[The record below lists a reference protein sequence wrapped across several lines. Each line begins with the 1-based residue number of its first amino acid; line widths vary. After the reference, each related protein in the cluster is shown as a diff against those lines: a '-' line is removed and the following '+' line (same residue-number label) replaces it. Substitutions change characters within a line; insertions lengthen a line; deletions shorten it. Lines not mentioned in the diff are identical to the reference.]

1 MSYYRYRNNRYY
13 RGSRT
18 TPTPRGPRKLFDIT
32 SYLKNEFF
40 NADDITFA
48 KIARLY
54 KQLYGYGAYKY
65 LLDTFYSWK
74 LGHVR
79 VSGQTTTRIL
89 ECVPRFL
96 TDDKRF
102 HILKCEIV
110 HFIDTLHFKQQNKNI
125 SLSQLNNSFENYAK
139 EIDSFSQVN
148 LNWFVKKGI
157 FSQTEIDQFLSVCK
171 YALRQKLNLSY
182 RQVQAD
188 LALIRTKLSCFK
200 PGTFTANYQ
209 LDFLSSKVD
218 LSQLN
223 DTPLTLIQLGSD
235 QIRLDGIFKQ
245 FAEQYIL
252 EELMKMSFS
261 EKEGEVNHFIK
272 SNDLDFFIGQYYELL
287 DKDSEAALRSEFKGE
302 GGQLTLFLD
311 VKSLKR
317 IQASIVVSSAK
328 LFLYT
333 AILVTGIIL
342 VFVFELYKIIALLFF
357 GGLILGGFLLGAI
370 NAEFRALRNLTLDL
384 KRYGN

>member
-1 MSYYRYRNNRYY
+1 MSYYRYRSRRY
-13 RGSRT
+13 SRSSWA
-18 TPTPRGPRKLFDIT
+18 TPAPRGPRKSFDIT

-40 NADDITFA
+40 SADDITFA

-54 KQLYGYGAYKY
+54 KQLYGYGPYKY

-79 VSGQTTTRIL
+79 VSAQTTTRIL

-125 SLSQLNNSFENYAK
+125 SLSQLNTSFENYAR

-148 LNWFVKKGI
+148 LSWFVKKEI
-157 FSQTEIDQFLSVCK
+157 FSETEIDQFLSVCK
-171 YALRQKLNLSY
+171 YALKQKLNLSY

-188 LALIRTKLSCFK
+188 LALIRTKFSCFK

-209 LDFLSSKVD
+209 IDFLSSTLD

-223 DTPLTLIQLGSD
+223 ETPLTLIQLGSD
-235 QIRLDGIFKQ
+235 QIRLEGIFKQ

-272 SNDLDFFIGQYYELL
+272 SNDLDFFIRQYYEIL
-287 DKDSEAALRSEFKGE
+287 DKDTEASLRSDFKGE
-302 GGQLTLFLD
+302 GGQLNLFLD

-317 IQASIVVSSAK
+317 IQASIVLSSAK
-328 LFLYT
+328 LFLYS
-333 AILVTGIIL
+333 AVLVAAIIL
-342 VFVFELYKIIALLFF
+342 VFVFELYKIVALVFF
-357 GGLILGGFLLGAI
+357 GGLILGGALLGGI
-370 NAEFRALRNLTLDL
+370 NTEFRVLKNLTIDL